1 MKIINGPIPHFQ
13 TDTHWSAGAV
23 VSADL
28 LVQIDQDLVD
38 VTLDSLLRSP
48 NKTSCLLRF
57 SSLIMRLKMLKQ

>member
-38 VTLDSLLRSP
+38 VTLDSLLRTP
-48 NKTSCLLRF
+48 NKTACLLV
-57 SSLIMRLKMLKQ
+57 L